1 MEKYQPMRTFISAVV
16 EYTKHPSETTAS
28 VLQRNLGVISVSL
41 DLSIFDPGTSVAAE
55 FYVSLHEL
63 MNSLASRTT
72 LIWSAVD
79 VLQNACR
86 NAAAKQAL
94 IHTYKFAPILARLLE
109 ANLTTEKRIR
119 VLKLLQELTYGIKI
133 SWQEAHLPYLI
144 SILTQWATQSKE
156 EDIIAL
162 SLGVLVNLCYKN
174 LPAVY
179 TLMRTIDTKAFMRTL
194 LKLQHCSV
202 NINVQCCKLL
212 IILEHTNMNISEKYI
227 LDFAA
232 VTFSSLISA
241 MKQRDVL
248 LLRHVTDFFNDVGQN
263 EHSHSILL
271 TYAHYGRDV
280 ENVLS
285 ILEDNADPECVALM
299 MEFLAS
305 LVKLKLS
312 ALIPLYPLCVKTAMT
327 WVPVEQVCSKALTLI
342 RVTVIDARRA
352 KTSSEVLAELDASV
366 LMLIINSEKNGIQGM
381 QELSLETET
390 RLAELMQL
398 FQEMVKTPTL
408 RTKVMQSL
416 SEQTI
421 YKLLS
426 PLLDSETCTADDF
439 PGKYI
444 KNPNTNLCIHA
455 LALIADLAANNSNW
469 LTLYSEVLR
478 RRQIQ
483 MTMAHALFTGDAD
496 VKQKVLQLTS
506 TVGFPQECVF
516 TVALCMKELE
526 PLILVQSTP
535 GVVASIGSKVSI
547 NPNSDMAPLFSFAQ
561 EERLDAFLA
570 KLTNQM
576 SDITTSAVMELYEY
590 KLAAMRH
597 AERAMQSSLE
607 AANNHGISLQHRL
620 AQVVAESSRLH
631 QMLFDTQQC
640 LEGVKSTLTVK
651 LADAE
656 EQSKKA
662 ITMKKQEIEGLKK
675 IVCEKSGKI
684 EHQNVLISQ
693 YKHELDSSNTRMEA
707 LTKKIK
713 ELEAECAN
721 ANARTAEMVN
731 KNHDLTKVLHKMQE
745 QLNKKEQMI
754 ELRHAEIQSNQKD
767 ISALKQETQ
776 QLSQLVHTYEQ
787 TIAERE
793 ESLKKLR
800 TELTD
805 LSRMRD
811 MIFELT
817 AKKKEDLNTS

>member
-1 MEKYQPMRTFISAVV
+1 
-16 EYTKHPSETTAS
+16 
-28 VLQRNLGVISVSL
+28 
-41 DLSIFDPGTSVAAE
+41 
-55 FYVSLHEL
+55 

-72 LIWSAVD
+72 LIWSTVD

-86 NAAAKQAL
+86 NAAARQAL

-144 SILTQWATQSKE
+144 SILTQWVTQSKE

-179 TLMRTIDTKAFMRTL
+179 TLMRTIDTKAFIRTL
-194 LKLQHCSV
+194 LKLQHCNV
-202 NINVQCCKLL
+202 NTSVQCCKLL
-212 IILEHTNMNISEKYI
+212 IILEHTNTNISEKYI

-232 VTFSSLISA
+232 VTFSSLIVA

-248 LLRHVTDFFNDVGQN
+248 LLRHIIDFFNDVGQN
-263 EHSHSILL
+263 EHSHSVLL

-280 ENVLS
+280 ENVLAT
-285 ILEDNADPECVALM
+285 LEDNADPECVALM

-342 RVTVIDARRA
+342 RVTVIDSRRI
-352 KTSSEVLAELDASV
+352 KTSAEVLAELDASV
-366 LMLIINSEKNGIQGM
+366 LMLIINSENNRHQSV

-398 FQEMVKTPTL
+398 FQEMVKIPSL
-408 RTKVMQSL
+408 RPKVMQSL
-416 SEQTI
+416 SEQTL

-426 PLLDSETCTADDF
+426 PMLDSETCTADDF

-444 KNPNTNLCIHA
+444 QNPTTNLCIHA
-455 LALIADLAANNSNW
+455 LALTADLAAHNSNW
-469 LTLYSEVLR
+469 LTLYSELLR
-478 RRQIQ
+478 KKQIQ
-483 MTMAHALFTGDAD
+483 MTMAYAVFIGDTD

-506 TVGFPQECVF
+506 TVGFPQECVSA
-516 TVALCMKELE
+516 VALCMKQLE
-526 PLILVQSTP
+526 PLILVQSTSSM
-535 GVVASIGSKVSI
+535 VTSIGNKMPI
-547 NPNSDMAPLFSFAQ
+547 NSNSEMAPLFSFAQ

-570 KLTNQM
+570 KLKRAYESNQM

-620 AQVVAESSRLH
+620 AQIVAESSRLH

-651 LADAE
+651 LAEAE

-662 ITMKKQEIEGLKK
+662 VAIKKQEIEGLKK
-675 IVCEKSGKI
+675 IVTEKSANI
-684 EHQNVLISQ
+684 EHQNILISQ
-693 YKHELDSSNTRMEA
+693 YKHELESSINRTEA

-713 ELEAECAN
+713 EVEAECAN
-721 ANARTAEMVN
+721 ADARTTEMVN
-731 KNHDLTKVLHKMQE
+731 KNHELSKVLHKMQD
-745 QLNKKEQMI
+745 QLNKKEQVI
-754 ELRHAEIQSNQKD
+754 ELKDAEIQSNQKD

-793 ESLKKLR
+793 ESLQKLR
-800 TELTD
+800 AELID

-817 AKKKEDLNTS
+817 AKKKEDMNTS